1 VPAQRVPVAE
11 FASWFDMTDALGFG
25 RKGRFGRQVTNQVT
39 MTPGDLRPSATR
51 SDTDIGLAC
60 GNLTWRDVIRRIRYA
75 G

>member
-1 VPAQRVPVAE
+1 
-11 FASWFDMTDALGFG
+11 
-25 RKGRFGRQVTNQVT
+25 